1 MSIRK
6 KLIYLITILLTVTIL
21 VAGTASYVQMR
32 SLVSDRLYE
41 NELPAAVSS
50 IRNSIEKKLI
60 IYLTA
65 SRGIASNTYV
75 RDWLASGEPEAGI
88 ENWAKYASRLVQD
101 VNAFSATF
109 ASNGTRKYYDQNGYN
124 QAASE
129 NMKYWFDG
137 FIESGQPYEMVL
149 DKSASTGNE
158 WKIFTNI
165 RVDIDGKLA
174 SVGLG
179 VDAKK
184 IAQDIAAIKV
194 GESGYVW
201 LTTKEGVF
209 KLHSDE
215 SLIGSTNITD
225 IEGMSEVASELLS
238 GADGEVKLAT
248 YDGANGEMIVGASWI
263 PSIQSFVF
271 IEIPSS
277 EVYSAINTSMLLTL
291 LLVLVVLAAAIFA
304 TFKLAREIS
313 DPIKA
318 VTDVVGDL
326 AGGNTDIEVPE
337 QDRED
342 EIGDIAKAIEIFR
355 NGIIEQRARE
365 QEQRAAEERAR
376 EEKLASEEKNR
387 EEMRLAEERSRDE
400 QRRLLNEMADGFESS
415 VGGVVQ
421 AVSDATNEL
430 SNSATSMTKTAN
442 DTLEK
447 TTSVA
452 AASEEVSRN
461 VQTVASA
468 TEELTASSTEISHQ
482 VNQSTDVARKAVSE
496 ATTSRDNIETLVDAA
511 QKIGDVVNI
520 ITDIAEQT
528 NLLAL
533 NATIEAAR
541 AGEAGK
547 GFAVVAS
554 EVKNLAN
561 QTAKATEDISNQIAG
576 IQSSTGAAA
585 SSIENVSS
593 TINQIEEI
601 ASSVAAAVEEQT
613 AATKEIARNI
623 DQAAAATRDVSATIG
638 GVSHA
643 SHEVEDIAKNVLEAA
658 QALDSNS
665 GNLKTEVQKFLEQV
679 RG

>member
-277 EVYSAINTSMLLTL
+277 EVYS
-291 LLVLVVLAAAIFA
+291 AIFA